1 MPSITS
7 KIATICECIDH
18 CFAFTLWC
26 EDFAKVIGEDAIH
39 VDVAFDI
46 VSDSTRLHSFLAVRK
61 LDDFLGAVSPKTDDI
76 TSDRMGIDT
85 AAILGAGKTTFLI
98 KTDRENINKGVAHLT
113 ENLTADPDSE
123 VDLIRI
129 ITDSVPA
136 LKRLISELKKLDT
149 TGEATSYISN
159 TEKLIERIK
168 SI

>member
-18 CFAFTLWC
+18 CYAFILWS

-46 VSDSTRLHSFLAVRK
+46 VSDSTRLHSFLALRK
-61 LDDFLGAVSPKTDDI
+61 LDDFLGAVSPKPDDI
-76 TSDRMGIDT
+76 TSDRMGVDK
-85 AAILGAGKTTFLI
+85 AVVLGEGNTTFLAN
-98 KTDRENINKGVAHLT
+98 KDRENINKGVAHLT

-129 ITDSVPA
+129 INDSIPA
-136 LKRLISELKKLDT
+136 LERLISELTKLDA
-149 TGEATSYISN
+149 TGEAHYGIN
-159 TEKLIERIK
+159 KTEKLIERIK